1 MRENRTCGSEGGE
14 AQSLPYPYPVLCKRL
29 RCWVERR
36 RARALRASTMPG
48 GKAGR
53 PYRTP
58 VVLPCMHERRLLVGM
73 LINFTPIFS
82 LTQSSQP
89 ARKPAR
95 PALCERLLC
104 RLESRRSCA
113 HDGVLSAR
121 WKSVR
126 GFYLDPE
133 IEANC
138 VVARRGGE
146 QAKMNYWT
154 AG

>member
-1 MRENRTCGSEGGE
+1 MLFGRRPCG
-14 AQSLPYPYPVLCKRL
+14 
-29 RCWVERR
+29 
-36 RARALRASTMPG
+36 
-48 GKAGR
+48 
-53 PYRTP
+53 
-58 VVLPCMHERRLLVGM
+58 RLLPS
-73 LINFTPIFS
+73 T
-82 LTQSSQP
+82 T
-89 ARKPAR
+89 
-95 PALCERLLC
+95 
-104 RLESRRSCA
+104 RRSCA

-146 QAKMNYWT
+146 QAKMNYRT

>member
-14 AQSLPYPYPVLCKRL
+14 AQSLPYPYRRQRSDLPGALGF
-29 RCWVERR
+29 WVRR
-36 RARALRASTMPG
+36 PPG
-48 GKAGR
+48 R
-53 PYRTP
+53 HRNPP
-58 VVLPCMHERRLLVGM
+58 
-73 LINFTPIFS
+73 
-82 LTQSSQP
+82 QP
-89 ARKPAR
+89 PR
-95 PALCERLLC
+95 

-146 QAKMNYWT
+146 QAKMNYRT

>member
-1 MRENRTCGSEGGE
+1 MGERWRGGVYSLLYFAYFGGRMACGAYYAASETV
-14 AQSLPYPYPVLCKRL
+14 ALV
-29 RCWVERR
+29 RR
-36 RARALRASTMPG
+36 
-48 GKAGR
+48 
-53 PYRTP
+53 
-58 VVLPCMHERRLLVGM
+58 
-73 LINFTPIFS
+73 
-82 LTQSSQP
+82 
-89 ARKPAR
+89 
-95 PALCERLLC
+95 
-104 RLESRRSCA
+104 A

-146 QAKMNYWT
+146 QAKMNYRT

>member
-14 AQSLPYPYPVLCKRL
+14 AQSLPYPYPSALPPALTERHFYTAGETKRGL
-29 RCWVERR
+29 RDTELAANSMFLVSRCFWGD
-36 RARALRASTMPG
+36 AHAGASCRPG
-48 GKAGR
+48 G
-53 PYRTP
+53 
-58 VVLPCMHERRLLVGM
+58 
-73 LINFTPIFS
+73 
-82 LTQSSQP
+82 
-89 ARKPAR
+89 
-95 PALCERLLC
+95 
-104 RLESRRSCA
+104 RRSCA

-146 QAKMNYWT
+146 QAKMNYRT

>member
-1 MRENRTCGSEGGE
+1 MRASPADYKSAIPSCQVQLGAPMSAAARMGLF
-14 AQSLPYPYPVLCKRL
+14 AQLSPAALFT
-29 RCWVERR
+29 R
-36 RARALRASTMPG
+36 RAR
-48 GKAGR
+48 R
-53 PYRTP
+53 P
-58 VVLPCMHERRLLVGM
+58 
-73 LINFTPIFS
+73 
-82 LTQSSQP
+82 
-89 ARKPAR
+89 
-95 PALCERLLC
+95 
-104 RLESRRSCA
+104 RSCA

-146 QAKMNYWT
+146 QAKMNYRT